1 MINTETIE
9 RSEKK
14 GNRIL
19 KKAAMFAV
27 SLLCCLVA
35 TASSSWLSSEKVV
48 AVGGVPIIVNKV
60 TVEDINNAKKKRD
73 AAKEEAKKAKQKI
86 SDLKNQKDQI
96 SGELSKLNQA
106 NAEQK
111 AQYELIASQLEA
123 ALDEKA
129 AALDEYI
136 EAQENLEKQQKL
148 FTDRITI
155 MFEYQNKSTLEVLLE
170 SDSIAGFFTN
180 MEVITLIADSD
191 AQAVDMLQS
200 ALDDAELQA
209 DLKLKHAEEMQ
220 AIADEKKRQLDE
232 LEKLI
237 GQTEETLNN
246 VDTSIDSLEK
256 MEDELEKEAK
266 KLEDK
271 IKSLQTQY
279 NKENAATGGG
289 GAGSTKYNSKGT
301 KEVGG
306 ITWRWPTYCTS
317 ITSYYGYRIHPVYK
331 TKKFHSGV
339 DIGAGY
345 GDTIMA
351 AASGTVILVSE
362 PVEGKNKGG
371 SGYGNY
377 CVIDHGNGYT
387 TLYGHARDIY
397 VKVGQKVSRGKAIGE
412 VGSTGTSTGA
422 HLHFEVRVNGGTV
435 NPLNYLP

>member
-19 KKAAMFAV
+19 KKLAMFGVAM
-27 SLLCCLVA
+27 LCCLVA

-73 AAKEEAKKAKQKI
+73 AAKEDAKKAKQKI
-86 SDLKNQKDQI
+86 ADLKNQKEQI

-180 MEVITLIADSD
+180 MQVISLIADSD

-237 GQTEETLNN
+237 GKTEETLSN
-246 VDTSIDSLEK
+246 VDTDIDSMEK

-289 GAGSTKYNSKGT
+289 GAGTTKYNSKGT

-306 ITWRWPTYCTS
+306 VTWRWPTYCTS

-377 CVIDHGNGYT
+377 CVIDHGNGYS

-422 HLHFEVRVNGGTV
+422 HLHFEVRVNGSST

>member
-9 RSEKK
+9 RREKK

-19 KKAAMFAV
+19 KKLAMFGVAM
-27 SLLCCLVA
+27 LCCLVA

-60 TVEDINNAKKKRD
+60 TIEDINNAKKKRD
-73 AAKEEAKKAKQKI
+73 AAKEDAKKAKQKI
-86 SDLKNQKDQI
+86 ADLKNQKEQI

-180 MEVITLIADSD
+180 MQVISLIADSD

-237 GQTEETLNN
+237 GQTEETLSN
-246 VDTSIDSLEK
+246 VDTNIDSMEK

-266 KLEDK
+266 NLEAK

-306 ITWRWPTYCTS
+306 VTWRWPTYCTS

-339 DIGAGY
+339 DIGAVY

-351 AASGTVILVSE
+351 AASGTVSLVSE

-422 HLHFEVRVNGGTV
+422 HLHFEVRVNGSTA